1 MYLELTDIS
10 KKIGADEL
18 ASAELHFLWKKER
31 FMDCKGKTVVE
42 NLCLCE

>member
-10 KKIGADEL
+10 KKLEQMRS
-18 ASAELHFLWKKER
+18 SAELHFLWKKGR